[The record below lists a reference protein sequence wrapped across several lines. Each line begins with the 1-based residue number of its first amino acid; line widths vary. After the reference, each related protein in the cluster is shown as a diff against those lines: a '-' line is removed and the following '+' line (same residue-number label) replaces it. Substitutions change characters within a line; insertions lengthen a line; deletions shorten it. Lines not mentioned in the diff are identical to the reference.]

1 MLSHVRQHLQ
11 NRVPVRPSACR
22 PPCPAELYNELQGLP
37 EALRSE
43 FPDLA
48 VDFLAT
54 VFKAAPAS
62 AAAAA
67 GKPPQHHR
75 CALVLPWAPPT
86 AALAWCI
93 APQTLCELFE

>member
-1 MLSHVRQHLQ
+1 MLPHVRRHLQ

-62 AAAAA
+62 AAAA
-67 GKPPQHHR
+67 GGSKPPQHQR
-75 CALVLPWAPPT
+75 CTLLLPWAAPA
-86 AALAWCI
+86 AALA
-93 APQTLCELFE
+93 